1 MKKFTFLIVILA
13 GLQLSFSQNIT
24 PLSENLKPYRVGLK
38 IGTPIVIG
46 LDLEYVT
53 PLFENRVAPFLDL
66 TSLKYNNAG
75 DVYKSNIFE
84 IGSNVYLNDKG
95 NGKGLY
101 SSLSYQHINFKMDRF
116 DYVTDDG
123 RQFTGNAKS
132 ETKANTFN
140 VKIGAKLG
148 QKFYFRTEIGYGFGT
163 IPESIESTGMINGL
177 EVTIDESFSQDLKD
191 FPIAGKN
198 GMLLFNF
205 GFGYEFDTK

>member
-191 FPIAGKN
+191 FPIASKN